1 MSMICCTTTIG
12 ELGAYTD
19 GELTAEE
26 ELVLRRHL
34 KECPA
39 CQQMTGILVT
49 LKEAVTSSIELYPLP
64 RALRVVLHPRPQPQR
79 WSLFSWGLFLRR
91 GVITSLLLLA
101 LTVEAGC

>member
-1 MSMICCTTTIG
+1 MPMTYCTTTIG
-12 ELGAYTD
+12 ELSAYTD
-19 GELTAEE
+19 GELAAEE
-26 ELVLRRHL
+26 ELLLRRHL

-39 CQQMTGILVT
+39 CRQMTGILAALT
-49 LKEAVTSSIELYPLP
+49 ESVTSSVETYPLP

-91 GVITSLLLLA
+91 GAITSLLFLA